1 MVGLLWLGGAAVL
14 ALYGLAYLQP
24 IQFGPSFP
32 PWAIYVAAGIV
43 NVIALARC
51 LMLAGARYDLR
62 MRHGIG
68 QDDCWDNCEDYCCM
82 CFWPMPIF
90 NMVQMLRQSSVVGF
104 NYSLCSE
111 TGEPDVGEL
120 QAPLAGSV

>member
-1 MVGLLWLGGAAVL
+1 MDDRAER
-14 ALYGLAYLQP
+14 
-24 IQFGPSFP
+24 
-32 PWAIYVAAGIV
+32 
-43 NVIALARC
+43 LARQDRAGRC
-51 LMLAGARYDLR
+51 LLLAGARYDLR
-62 MRHGIG
+62 MRHSIG